1 MKVTTEGV
9 SMKSFRMVT
18 GSNPRSESEVQSAI
32 RLRLGQLPDV
42 RVWRNNVGQLSQRG
56 AEGRKTTVRFG
67 LCVGSSDLLCIVGP
81 RGRWLAIEVKAE
93 GWKPAGPPKPG
104 QKAGKDWQH
113 EEDQRNW
120 IAIVEKFGGV
130 GGFATNEDEA
140 MALVERAR
148 TE

>member
-18 GSNPRSESEVQSAI
+18 GSNHRSESEVQSAI

-56 AEGRKTTVRFG
+56 AEGRKSTVRFG

-93 GWKPAGPPKPG
+93 GWKPAKSG
-104 QKAGKDWQH
+104 AAFQH
-113 EEDQRNW
+113 EEEQRQW
-120 IAIVEKFGGV
+120 IAVVERFGGV

>member
-1 MKVTTEGV
+1 MKVTTEGI

-93 GWKPAGPPKPG
+93 EWKPAKSG
-104 QKAGKDWQH
+104 AAFQH
-113 EEDQRNW
+113 EEEQRQW
-120 IAIVEKFGGV
+120 IAVVERFGGV